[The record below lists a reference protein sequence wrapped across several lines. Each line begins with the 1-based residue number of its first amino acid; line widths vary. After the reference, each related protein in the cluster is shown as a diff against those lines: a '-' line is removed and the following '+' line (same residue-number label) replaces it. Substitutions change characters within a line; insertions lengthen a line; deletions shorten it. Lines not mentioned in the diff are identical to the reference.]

1 MLNEKAWKL
10 KHQLIVKSITKHGD
24 FDLEEIN
31 REVFETLGIDSY
43 ELPEEK
49 QSSNASDTRVV
60 DALRKVLK

>member
-1 MLNEKAWKL
+1 MLNRKAWEL
-10 KHQLIVKSITKHGD
+10 KHQLIVRAITNRGD

-31 REVFETLGIDSY
+31 REVFKTLGIDSY
-43 ELPEEK
+43 ELPEEN

>member
-1 MLNEKAWKL
+1 MLNKKAWEL
-10 KHQLIVKSITKHGD
+10 KHHLIVKSITKRGD

-43 ELPEEK
+43 ELPEEN
-49 QSSNASDTRVV
+49 QSSKASDTRVV

>member
-31 REVFETLGIDSY
+31 REVFENLGIDSY
-43 ELPEEK
+43 ELPGGN
-49 QSSNASDTRVV
+49 QSDNDVNSRVV

>member
-1 MLNEKAWKL
+1 MLNRKAWEL
-10 KHQLIVKSITKHGD
+10 KHQLIAKAITNRGD
-24 FDLEEIN
+24 FNLEEIN
-31 REVFETLGIDSY
+31 REVFKTLGIDSY

>member
-1 MLNEKAWKL
+1 MLNKKAWEL
-10 KHQLIVKSITKHGD
+10 KHHLIVKSITKRGD

-43 ELPEEK
+43 ELPEEN

>member
-1 MLNEKAWKL
+1 MLNRKAWEL
-10 KHQLIVKSITKHGD
+10 KHQLIAKAITNRGD
-24 FDLEEIN
+24 FDLEGIN

>member
-1 MLNEKAWKL
+1 MLNRKTWEL
-10 KHQLIVKSITKHGD
+10 KHQLIAKAITNRGD

>member
-1 MLNEKAWKL
+1 MLNRKAWEL
-10 KHQLIVKSITKHGD
+10 KHQLIVKAITNRGD

-43 ELPEEK
+43 ELPEEN

>member
-1 MLNEKAWKL
+1 MLNRKAWEL
-10 KHQLIVKSITKHGD
+10 KHQLIAKAITNRGD

-43 ELPEEK
+43 ELPEEN

-60 DALRKVLK
+60 DALRKVLR

>member
-1 MLNEKAWKL
+1 MLNRKAWEL
-10 KHQLIVKSITKHGD
+10 KHQLIVRAITNRGD

-43 ELPEEK
+43 ELPEEN